1 MTWTDLKESITQD
14 YRSRGLKD
22 AQARLNA
29 LKRVESM
36 LFEIFP
42 DFDGIVLC
50 NMDKDDLKQILESKK
65 GKKLSGSEN
74 NVVNEIYNR
83 LPVIRSQSEI
93 DEWIKNTRNK
103 TEEEIREEAIDHINR
118 RRIR

>member
-65 GKKLSGSEN
+65 GKKSHCIGC
-74 NVVNEIYNR
+74 R
-83 LPVIRSQSEI
+83 
-93 DEWIKNTRNK
+93 KC
-103 TEEEIREEAIDHINR
+103 
-118 RRIR
+118 RRIDCLCAFDQGALL

>member
-42 DFDGIVLC
+42 DFDFHSLRHTHASMLLEAGAEQKYIQTRLGHS
-50 NMDKDDLKQILESKK
+50 NLKITIDVYEHTT
-65 GKKLSGSEN
+65 EN
-74 NVVNEIYNR
+74 LRSRGRAVVNKLYN
-83 LPVIRSQSEI
+83 
-93 DEWIKNTRNK
+93 
-103 TEEEIREEAIDHINR
+103 
-118 RRIR
+118 